1 VESIFSSLEAAI
13 LGRRGGKA
21 LNDPLCPI
29 LSEGQEAE
37 PYQDVSPY
45 DVDNANR
52 QSLGHL
58 LAALHAFR
66 SNDYSPPE
74 CLLRPWESV
83 LIPEGHSLSEP
94 YDLSVISMPP
104 EMYDVN
110 EDSLN
115 GGEGQIGTIKFFAE
129 DVSGLTLC
137 LLRLTERSS
146 HPLIHPLAGHYAVL
160 FTIPYISLKSTERN
174 VLDYYLQFVNTYRKT
189 PSSRWRQLPTPKT
202 SLLRPRPSPSNH

>member
-37 PYQDVSPY
+37 PYQDVISHCLSGSVA
-45 DVDNANR
+45 DVK
-52 QSLGHL
+52 SLGHL

-83 LIPEGHSLSEP
+83 VIPEGHSLSEP
-94 YDLSVISMPP
+94 YDLSAISMPP

-129 DVSGLTLC
+129 DVSGFTLYRSKLTS
-137 LLRLTERSS
+137 RLS
-146 HPLIHPLAGHYAVL
+146 HLLIHPSAGHCAVSS
-160 FTIPYISLKSTERN
+160 TILYIS
-174 VLDYYLQFVNTYRKT
+174 
-189 PSSRWRQLPTPKT
+189 SR
-202 SLLRPRPSPSNH
+202 

>member
-1 VESIFSSLEAAI
+1 MADE
-13 LGRRGGKA
+13 
-21 LNDPLCPI
+21 
-29 LSEGQEAE
+29 
-37 PYQDVSPY
+37 
-45 DVDNANR
+45 

-83 LIPEGHSLSEP
+83 VIPEGHSLSEP

-129 DVSGLTLC
+129 DVSELTYAC
-137 LLRLTERSS
+137 LS
-146 HPLIHPLAGHYAVL
+146 
-160 FTIPYISLKSTERN
+160 
-174 VLDYYLQFVNTYRKT
+174 
-189 PSSRWRQLPTPKT
+189 
-202 SLLRPRPSPSNH
+202 

>member
-1 VESIFSSLEAAI
+1 VA
-13 LGRRGGKA
+13 
-21 LNDPLCPI
+21 D
-29 LSEGQEAE
+29 
-37 PYQDVSPY
+37 D
-45 DVDNANR
+45 

-74 CLLRPWESV
+74 CLLRPWESIV
-83 LIPEGHSLSEP
+83 IPEGHSLSEP

-129 DVSGLTLC
+129 DVSDPTL
-137 LLRLTERSS
+137 S
-146 HPLIHPLAGHYAVL
+146 
-160 FTIPYISLKSTERN
+160 
-174 VLDYYLQFVNTYRKT
+174 
-189 PSSRWRQLPTPKT
+189 
-202 SLLRPRPSPSNH
+202 

>member
-1 VESIFSSLEAAI
+1 
-13 LGRRGGKA
+13 
-21 LNDPLCPI
+21 
-29 LSEGQEAE
+29 
-37 PYQDVSPY
+37 
-45 DVDNANR
+45 
-52 QSLGHL
+52 L

-83 LIPEGHSLSEP
+83 VIPEGHSLSEP

-129 DVSGLTLC
+129 DVSGLTYC
-137 LLRLTERSS
+137 LLRLTDRSY
-146 HPLIHPLAGHYAVL
+146 HLLIHPLVGRYAVSS
-160 FTIPYISLKSTERN
+160 TILYISSKSTERN
-174 VLDYYLQFVNTYRKT
+174 VLDYYSQSVNTYQKT
-189 PSSRWRQLPTPKT
+189 LSS
-202 SLLRPRPSPSNH
+202 H

>member
-1 VESIFSSLEAAI
+1 LQAQFPEEVESIFSSLEAAI

-37 PYQDVSPY
+37 PYQDVSHLWSARCGA
-45 DVDNANR
+45 DE

-83 LIPEGHSLSEP
+83 VVPEGHSLSEP

-115 GGEGQIGTIKFFAE
+115 GGEGQIGTIKFFAA
-129 DVSGLTLC
+129 DVSD
-137 LLRLTERSS
+137 
-146 HPLIHPLAGHYAVL
+146 PPYA
-160 FTIPYISLKSTERN
+160 
-174 VLDYYLQFVNTYRKT
+174 
-189 PSSRWRQLPTPKT
+189 WT
-202 SLLRPRPSPSNH
+202 S

>member
-1 VESIFSSLEAAI
+1 MTHYAQSCQRDRKQSHIRMLAHTCYSA
-13 LGRRGGKA
+13 
-21 LNDPLCPI
+21 
-29 LSEGQEAE
+29 
-37 PYQDVSPY
+37 
-45 DVDNANR
+45 DN

-83 LIPEGHSLSEP
+83 VVPEGHSLSEP

-115 GGEGQIGTIKFFAE
+115 GGEGQIGTIKFFAD
-129 DVSGLTLC
+129 DVSRLILYRV
-137 LLRLTERSS
+137 RLTRADRSISRYTPWMDATQYHPRHCS
-146 HPLIHPLAGHYAVL
+146 HIRGQPKRVRPTATCHPS
-160 FTIPYISLKSTERN
+160 ISTKR
-174 VLDYYLQFVNTYRKT
+174 YLQA
-189 PSSRWRQLPTPKT
+189 LGDD
-202 SLLRPRPSPSNH
+202 H

>member
-1 VESIFSSLEAAI
+1 
-13 LGRRGGKA
+13 

-37 PYQDVSPY
+37 PYQDVSFFLLARSEA
-45 DVDNANR
+45 DD

-83 LIPEGHSLSEP
+83 VIPDGHSLSEP

-129 DVSGLTLC
+129 DVSVFTVCLCKLTC
-137 LLRLTERSS
+137 RSS
-146 HPLIHPLAGHYAVL
+146 HLLIHPLAGHCAVL
-160 FTIPYISLKSTERN
+160 SMTPYISLKSTEKN
-174 VLDYYLQFVNTYRKT
+174 VLDYYSQSVNTYQKT
-189 PSSRWRQLPTPKT
+189 LSS
-202 SLLRPRPSPSNH
+202 H

>member
-1 VESIFSSLEAAI
+1 MPNSF
-13 LGRRGGKA
+13 GRAGSRTIPRCKSKHFDIA
-21 LNDPLCPI
+21 DK
-29 LSEGQEAE
+29 
-37 PYQDVSPY
+37 
-45 DVDNANR
+45 

-83 LIPEGHSLSEP
+83 VVPEGHSLSEP

-115 GGEGQIGTIKFFAE
+115 GGEGHIGTIKFFAD
-129 DVSGLTLC
+129 DVSIF
-137 LLRLTERSS
+137 
-146 HPLIHPLAGHYAVL
+146 LITCA
-160 FTIPYISLKSTERN
+160 
-174 VLDYYLQFVNTYRKT
+174 
-189 PSSRWRQLPTPKT
+189 
-202 SLLRPRPSPSNH
+202 